1 MKNMKTLKICDNV
14 FVITNTDNFTFYY
27 YYLLKYSQ

>member
-1 MKNMKTLKICDNV
+1 MKTLKICDNV
-14 FVITNTDNFTFYY
+14 FVITNTNNLTYY